1 MPKVRTDFSN
11 DNIVLLRRMRGRG
24 GVLCVSPGHRD
35 ERGHDT
41 DDEPGAGGVCEDPD
55 VTPGGEGKEY
65 LRKES
70 PNLSSTVSW
79 SMKRGS
85 KADLCSVSWDEC
97 TDTGPLQRQISRA
110 ISTEQSQTDTED
122 NTFGVQQ
129 PIGGGRKGNKQH
141 GQANING

>member
-1 MPKVRTDFSN
+1 MSRAAAMTKVRTDNSN
-11 DNIVLLRRMRGRG
+11 DNIVLLRSMRGRG
-24 GVLCVSPGHRD
+24 GVLGVSPGHRD
-35 ERGHDT
+35 EGEPDT
-41 DDEPGAGGVCEDPD
+41 DEEPGGGVCEDPD

-85 KADLCSVSWDEC
+85 KDDLCSVSWDGD

-110 ISTEQSQTDTED
+110 SSTEQSQTDTGD

-129 PIGGGRKGNKQH
+129 PI
-141 GQANING
+141 